1 MCNNCNCD
9 AYDRCSIVGYMPV
22 GFCCEKCVLYNE
34 QRTCLCAQSKHQ
46 KIETS
51 SENSEEEMT
60 PVETSIEGGLLRVV
74 VKKKGEEIP
83 IYIDLK
89 KQLE

>member
-9 AYDRCSIVGYMPV
+9 AYDQCSIVGYMPV
-22 GFCCEKCVLYNE
+22 GFCCEKCVLYNAE
-34 QRTCLCAQSKHQ
+34 RTCLRANSKPQ
-46 KIETS
+46 EIEVGT
-51 SENSEEEMT
+51 EPAEEEMT

-74 VKKKGEEIP
+74 VKKKGKEIP